1 MTALYTYRLNGYIL
15 RYTLFNN
22 VEFEELALWVV
33 NKKPP
38 IRSITKKLKALAEK
52 YKLSG
57 IEELTARLS
66 ESVS

>member
-22 VEFEELALWVV
+22 VEELALWVV